1 LRTHLSHNVSVHQSF
16 QRSSIT
22 DRMQLYFRKIW
33 ISPREVVRR
42 RRGERSRAKFRCRGL
57 PTLRFESVTLSWD
70 RIARLF
76 EDNVHLWPTVI
87 STCDATAKKGYK
99 LASIANLRFR
109 LHFLRLPVSSSKTK
123 SSTLYQKVY
132 FIVLHR
138 KPSMS
143 SADFHVFNRPKKGL
157 STSSNFVWS
166 IHKKIKKVRFFCRYD
181 IEFLE
186 DVSWLEISICW
197 LYHVNLDHCVHLAS
211 IISIIWT
218 RSKHPGVVFV
228 CGHRQFRIFLI
239 TRIRQDDAVTTE
251 IEGHIFEPAACD
263 ASHAGPPLLLPFR
276 VSLRDRLVVI
286 TAKMFGKVP
295 PSNTPG
301 PPNNN
306 GGQTSAKPCVRV
318 LTTTMTTTSTAS
330 CLPCFSTE
338 ETSTLGVD
346 DKARFWR
353 PTKDNTDDS
362 AAVVS
367 EAPCNS
373 LQPFTDTSPV
383 TELPRS
389 CRTDATTT
397 TICVTACSKTSAKC
411 SPKEAASQIGR
422 NHANAMQKCTSGQ
435 NCPNFLKAGRSRRP
449 QSASTG
455 SLNVESCT
463 RDCTKTV
470 KKIAA
475 IGREPPGGDRTTC
488 NEQQSKC
495 FQAKLPSVTSSEMI
509 NQTPGGKK
517 SNEDLLVDTSASYS
531 PNSASNVST
540 VSELLYVHQKPA
552 PRIVDVKDGAGDS
565 TITTAT
571 CEDDSCVSDFVTST
585 PAKDWTSRKVSSD
598 ALQNCVACAPQD
610 LPTELQSSTSLRNYK
625 EKCRDLSWRPTEMTE
640 SAIHGL
646 TICSGETF
654 QDTSSKRRTG
664 ASCQALRHA
673 VASLNRL
680 DDFYMEK
687 IGAGFFSEVYKVRQ

>member
-1 LRTHLSHNVSVHQSF
+1 
-16 QRSSIT
+16 
-22 DRMQLYFRKIW
+22 MQLYFRKIW
-33 ISPREVVRR
+33 ISPSEKSSADDEE
-42 RRGERSRAKFRCRGL
+42 RGAVPSSGL
-57 PTLRFESVTLSWD
+57 PTLRFESVTLPWD
-70 RIARLF
+70 LIARLF
-76 EDNVHLWPTVI
+76 EDNVHPWPTD
-87 STCDATAKKGYK
+87 CDFNVWRHCQKKGYK
-99 LASIANLRFR
+99 LASIANSRFR
-109 LHFLRLPVSSSKTK
+109 LHFLRLPVPSSGTK

-143 SADFHVFNRPKKGL
+143 SADFHVLNRPEKGL
-157 STSSNFVWS
+157 STSSNLAWS
-166 IHKKIKKVRFFCRYD
+166 IHKKIKKVRRFFCYD

-186 DVSWLEISICW
+186 DVPWLEISISS
-197 LYHVNLDHCVHLAS
+197 LHIALIL
-211 IISIIWT
+211 IICTPCFIWT
-218 RSKHPGVVFV
+218 RSKHPGVFV
-228 CGHRQFRIFLI
+228 RGHRQSRIFLI
-239 TRIRQDDAVTTE
+239 ARIRQDDDVTTE
-251 IEGHIFEPAACD
+251 IGGHIFEPAACD

-276 VSLRDRLVVI
+276 VSLRDRLVAI

-306 GGQTSAKPCVRV
+306 GGQTSAKPCVR

-338 ETSTLGVD
+338 ETTLGVD

-353 PTKDNTDDS
+353 PTKDNTDD
-362 AAVVS
+362 AVAIVS
-367 EAPCNS
+367 EAPGNS

-397 TICVTACSKTSAKC
+397 MICVTACSKTKC

-422 NHANAMQKCTSGQ
+422 NHASTMQKCTSGQ
-435 NCPNFLKAGRSRRP
+435 NCANFLKEIRKAGRSRRP

-463 RDCTKTV
+463 RDCTKSV
-470 KKIAA
+470 KKIVAV
-475 IGREPPGGDRTTC
+475 GREPPSGKEQQTGGERTTC

-495 FQAKLPSVTSSEMI
+495 FQAKLPSGTSSETT
-509 NQTPGGKK
+509 NQPPGGKK
-517 SNEDLLVDTSASYS
+517 SDEDPLVDTSASYS
-531 PNSASNVST
+531 SNSASNVST
-540 VSELLYVHQKPA
+540 VGELLYVHQKPA

-585 PAKDWTSRKVSSD
+585 PAKDWTSRKASSD

-687 IGAGFFSEVYKVRQ
+687 IGAGFFSEVYKVRR